1 MPLSRNDLKIYS
13 SLHRKSKRL
22 EHGIFIAEGI
32 KVCKELLK
40 TNLLIE
46 HLFINEK
53 TLSLFP
59 DGELISKKDADRI
72 SNQKTHSGVFAV
84 VRLPS
89 DSSNINMDKTIIVL
103 DEINDP
109 GNLGS
114 IIRTLDWFGH
124 DQLVCSK
131 NSVDVFNPKTI
142 MASMGS
148 AFRVKTYYVDLQE
161 FLKKYN
167 DRPIVGSTLKGDSL
181 YDHDIVDPSIILLGN
196 ESHGLSIETASFVNK
211 SISIPGKGAAESLN
225 VSNSAA
231 IILSELFRKN

>member
-1 MPLSRNDLKIYS
+1 MTKPP
-13 SLHRKSKRL
+13 
-22 EHGIFIAEGI
+22 IAEGI

-46 HLFINEK
+46 QLYIIEK
-53 TLSLFP
+53 NLTLFP

-72 SNQKTHSGVFAV
+72 SNQKTHSGVFAI

-89 DSSNINMDKTIIVL
+89 DSSKINMNKTIIVL
-103 DEINDP
+103 DEVNDP

-148 AFRVKTYYVDLQE
+148 AFRVKTYYEDLQV
-161 FLKKYN
+161 FLNNYTFIKIK
-167 DRPIVGSTLKGDSL
+167 
-181 YDHDIVDPSIILLGN
+181 ILL
-196 ESHGLSIETASFVNK
+196 
-211 SISIPGKGAAESLN
+211 
-225 VSNSAA
+225 
-231 IILSELFRKN
+231 